1 MSADPSRIDL
11 EEYLDAQ
18 AEKYLRSLPPEHFME
33 ATPQATQR
41 KITVCSLELVHG
53 HRPDIQTF
61 NELLVMYPFGRRKGT
76 RKVVPDNMVV
86 VHADPIEAVG
96 HFSLQIQPVAPFWV
110 MEYISKG
117 SERKD
122 YVKNMRKYEG
132 QLKVPYYLTF
142 YPDHQELTLFRH
154 TGTRY
159 SSVHP
164 DENGLHAIPE
174 LEMAVSLVD
183 GWARYW
189 FRGEML
195 PLPADL
201 QRDLDETRRQLARSQ
216 RVATRANR
224 RADAMARRADAMARQ
239 VEAMAQQVE
248 AMARQVDATSR
259 RADAAERG
267 LAEEMAFRPRMEAEI
282 ARMRADME
290 ALRRAGEAG

>member
-53 HRPDIQTF
+53 RRPDIQTF
-61 NELLVMYPFGRRKGT
+61 NELLVMYPFGHRKGT

-86 VHADPIEAVG
+86 VHSDPIEAVG
-96 HFSLQIQPVAPFWV
+96 HFSLHVQPVAPFWV
-110 MEYISKG
+110 LEYVSKG

-122 YVKNMRKYEG
+122 YVKNMRKYERH
-132 QLKVPYYLTF
+132 LKVPYYLIF
-142 YPDHQELTLFRH
+142 YPDNQELTLFRH

-159 SSVHP
+159 DSVLP
-164 DENGLHAIPE
+164 DEDGLHAIPE
-174 LEMAVSLVD
+174 LEMAVSLVE
-183 GWARYW
+183 GWARFW

-201 QRDLDETRRQLARSQ
+201 QRDLDETRRQLEQSR
-216 RVATRANR
+216 RETRRANR
-224 RADAMARRADAMARQ
+224 RANEASQRAD
-239 VEAMAQQVE
+239 
-248 AMARQVDATSR
+248 D
-259 RADAAERG
+259 AERR
-267 LAEEMAFRPRMEAEI
+267 LSEEQQFRTRMEAEL
-282 ARMRADME
+282 ARLRADLE
-290 ALRRAGEAG
+290 ATRRAGEAG

>member
-11 EEYLDAQ
+11 EEYLDAE
-18 AEKYLRSLPPEHFME
+18 AAKYLRSLPPEHFME
-33 ATPQATQR
+33 ATAQATQR

-53 HRPDIQTF
+53 RRPDIQTF

-96 HFSLQIQPVAPFWV
+96 HFSLQLQPVAPFWV

-159 SSVHP
+159 SSVVP

-174 LEMAVSLVD
+174 LEMAVGLVD

-195 PLPADL
+195 PLPSDL
-201 QRDLDETRRQLARSQ
+201 QRDLDESRRRLARSQ
-216 RVATRANR
+216 RVARRANR
-224 RADAMARRADAMARQ
+224 L
-239 VEAMAQQVE
+239 VEAMARQVE

-259 RADAAERG
+259 RADAAEQR

>member
-18 AEKYLRSLPPEHFME
+18 AEKYLRSLPPEHFKE
-33 ATPQATQR
+33 ATAQATQR

-53 HRPDIQTF
+53 RRPDIQTF
-61 NELLVMYPFGRRKGT
+61 NELLVMYPFGVRQGT
-76 RKVVPDNMVV
+76 KKVVPDNMVV
-86 VHADPIEAVG
+86 VHSDPIEAVG
-96 HFSLQIQPVAPFWV
+96 HFSLQVQPVAPFWV
-110 MEYISKG
+110 LEYISKG

-122 YVKNMRKYEG
+122 YVKNMKRYEG
-132 QLKVPYYLTF
+132 HLKVPYYLTF

-154 TGTRY
+154 TGRRY
-159 SSVHP
+159 ASVLP

-201 QRDLDETRRQLARSQ
+201 QRDLDETRRQLAQSR
-216 RVATRANR
+216 RETR
-224 RADAMARRADAMARQ
+224 RATQRAD
-239 VEAMAQQVE
+239 E
-248 AMARQVDATSR
+248 
-259 RADAAERG
+259 AERQ
-267 LAEEMAFRPRMEAEI
+267 LSEEQQARSHMEAEL
-282 ARMRADME
+282 ARMRADLE
-290 ALRRAGEAG
+290 ATRRAGEAG